1 MFTIL
6 HKGEIF
12 SPQILGVKDILI
24 AGGKIAA
31 IDKPGRLNIQGI
43 DVQKIDTSGKYIF
56 PGFIDS
62 HVHIL
67 GGGGEGGPSS
77 RAPEI
82 TLEDIITSGVTTV
95 VGCLGTDGITRQMPS
110 LLAKARALEEKGIT
124 TYIFSGSYEVPVKT
138 ITGSI
143 RSDLVIVDKI
153 IGAGEIAIS
162 DHRSSQPSFQEF
174 ARLAAE
180 CRVGGMLGGKAG
192 VLHCHLGDGKRKLA
206 LIQRLINETE
216 IPITQVI
223 PTHCNRNQE
232 LLAEAIKFLQSGGY
246 IDLTAGPNP
255 ESSYGKHL
263 SIASSI
269 KYCQDNN
276 APLDQITISSD
287 SNGSMPVFDN
297 KGNLT
302 GLTISSQ
309 KSLLSNFWYLIQKNI
324 VNMEEAA
331 RLFSTNTATFYKFNN
346 KGKIKPGMDA
356 DMIILDKDFN
366 LTDSFYKGKRM
377 MAKGKLIT

>member
-6 HKGEIF
+6 HKGEVF
-12 SPQILGVKDILI
+12 SPQPLGVQDILI

-31 IDKPGRLNIQGI
+31 VSKPGQLSITGV
-43 DVQKIDTSGKYIF
+43 DVHKIDASGKYIF

-82 TLEDIITSGVTTV
+82 TLKDIITSGVTTV
-95 VGCLGTDGITRQMPS
+95 IGCLGTDGITRHMSS
-110 LLAKARALEEKGIT
+110 LLAKARGLEEEGLT

-138 ITGSI
+138 ISGSI
-143 RSDLVIVDKI
+143 RSDLVIIDKV

-162 DHRSSQPSFQEF
+162 DHRSSQPSFEEF

-192 VLHCHLGDGKRKLA
+192 ILHCHLGDGKRKLG
-206 LIQRLINETE
+206 LILRLINETE
-216 IPITQVI
+216 IPPTQVI
-223 PTHCNRNQE
+223 PTHCNRNLD
-232 LLAEAIKFLQSGGY
+232 LLADAVKFLQLGGY
-246 IDLTAGPNP
+246 IDLTAGPDP
-255 ESSYGKHL
+255 EAIEEKHL

-269 KYCQDNN
+269 RYCQDNN
-276 APLDQITISSD
+276 APIDRITISSD
-287 SNGSMPVFDN
+287 SNGSMPVFDK

-302 GLTISSQ
+302 GLTISTQ
-309 KSLLSNFWYLIQKNI
+309 KSLLANFRYLIQKNI
-324 VNMEEAA
+324 ISIEDAA
-331 RLFSTNTATFYKFNN
+331 RLFSTNSAIFYKFIR
-346 KGKIKPGMDA
+346 KGKIKSGMDA
-356 DMIILDKDFN
+356 DMIILDKD
-366 LTDSFYKGKRM
+366 LDLIDSFTKGKRM
-377 MAKGKLIT
+377 LGEGKLIT

>member
-6 HKGEIF
+6 QKGEVF
-12 SPQILGVKDILI
+12 SPQPLGVKDILI

-31 IDKPGRLNIQGI
+31 VSKPDLLSIKGV
-43 DVQKIDTSGKYIF
+43 DVQKIDASGKYIF

-82 TLEDIITSGVTTV
+82 TLKDIITSGVTTV
-95 VGCLGTDGITRQMPS
+95 IGCLGTDAITRHMSS
-110 LLAKARALEEKGIT
+110 LLAKARGLEEEGIS

-138 ITGSI
+138 ISGSI
-143 RSDLVIVDKI
+143 RSDLVIIDKV

-162 DHRSSQPSFQEF
+162 DHRSSQPSFEEF

-192 VLHCHLGDGKRKLA
+192 VLHCHLGDGKRKLE
-206 LIQRLINETE
+206 LILRLINETE
-216 IPITQVI
+216 IPPTQVI
-223 PTHCNRNQE
+223 PTHSNRNLD
-232 LLAEAIKFLQSGGY
+232 LLAEAVTFMQLGGY
-246 IDLTAGPNP
+246 IDLTAGPDP
-255 ESSYGKHL
+255 GAMEEKHL

-269 KYCQDNN
+269 RYCQDNN
-276 APLDQITISSD
+276 VPLDQITISSD
-287 SNGSMPVFDN
+287 SNGSMPVFDK
-297 KGNLT
+297 KGKLIS
-302 GLTISSQ
+302 LTISTQ
-309 KSLLSNFWYLIQKNI
+309 KSLLANFRYLIQKNVI
-324 VNMEEAA
+324 SMEDAA
-331 RLFSTNTATFYKFNN
+331 RLFSTNSAIFYKFKQ

-356 DMIILDKDFN
+356 DMIILDKD
-366 LTDSFYKGKRM
+366 LDLIDSFTKGKRM
-377 MAKGKLIT
+377 MAEGNLIT